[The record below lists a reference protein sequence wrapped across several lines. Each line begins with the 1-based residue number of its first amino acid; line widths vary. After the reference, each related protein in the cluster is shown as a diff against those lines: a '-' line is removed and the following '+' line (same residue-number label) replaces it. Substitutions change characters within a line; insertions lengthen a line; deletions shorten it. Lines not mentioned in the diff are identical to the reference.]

1 VGHGACMGEIRNAYR
16 TLEEDLKRADYLRD
30 KDING
35 RIILKWVAR
44 RCGSIHLDSVVSLF
58 FFFRYSFQRM
68 MYLNDKQHKKFDYRN
83 KHLTKS

>member
-1 VGHGACMGEIRNAYR
+1 LYPSSNIRERKSRRMRWVGHGACMGEIRNAYR

-58 FFFRYSFQRM
+58 FFFVILS
-68 MYLNDKQHKKFDYRN
+68 
-83 KHLTKS
+83 SE